1 MMLLIK
7 NDGGFITNLHFAV
20 LDADDDKK
28 AVCISIFDRSKER
41 IKSFWATFHIKPNIY
56 DVNRSWH
63 CVFKTERSEKPYNND
78 ICSLSKGKE
87 NGYHLMAYSPQIG
100 KNIDICHKEKLADS
114 FYSLLMNNTKLPLLK
129 EWSEPLL
136 EWAINKG
143 YVKVGHSFVGITES
157 EACNIKI
164 DLKDKGGIIPL
175 SQIEVIRCK
184 NITKEWIL
192 RGLKEL
198 KKSGNIMLS
207 KKTQNPFVASKLDEY
222 LSVYGHSIV
231 ENLKEV
237 VKPLTELNGNIE
249 TCALK
254 KIRLYPQQ
262 IAQVHGGVKVLNYKN
277 YAILNMGMGVGKTIV
292 SIATCEKREVEKWL
306 KQHPGKTVKDA
317 YLNDNIHYRSVVMAP
332 GHMLNKWARTIKEN
346 IPYANVEIITTLEQV
361 LALRNISRKAERKE
375 FYIIGKDFAKLS
387 YTYKPAVT
395 KVLKKDIMLQRC
407 TSCST
412 LKQIRGRS
420 VCSCGCSSF
429 KKEKLGRKAKGLI
442 CPACGEL
449 LYPYQDSQN
458 WNDDTHLPLMPED
471 FAELRDKNSYCYYC
485 GESLWEPCVANIDT
499 DINNLMGLHK
509 KPDKWH
515 KIKHYTNARNNAT
528 KNAWVLQGYEAS
540 YLEKIGKAD
549 LGESRVVASRKVS
562 PAYIIKKYLKDFFDY
577 GIFDEAHLYK
587 GGSTAQGNA
596 FASLVKA
603 SKKQLL
609 LTGTI
614 ANGYAN
620 SLFYLLYRVDSGL
633 MKKLGYNWKDETAF
647 VKKYGTLETKFAADD
662 NAVHLKTSKG
672 KQLSAPTVKAGM
684 SPLLVMDLLLPVQLT
699 LDLSDMSKFLPPLK
713 ETVIPVTPDEEM
725 ITSLEQDIA
734 NFKLMIKRDE
744 RRTILSTMLQYALS
758 YPDKPYGRNVI
769 RSAITGAELIKPKDL
784 SHLVAGG
791 KLLNKERELVSL
803 VEKELGEDRNCV
815 IYCEFTNSSETIITQ
830 RIKQV
835 LFEKVAGL
843 EEEQISIIESSSPK
857 AIDREEWMHER
868 AREGVRVFIVNPR
881 CVETGLDFVWTET
894 DDFGNEV
901 EYNFPTLIFYQ
912 SGYNLYTL
920 WQASRRAYRLCQ
932 RKECRNYYL
941 AYLDTI
947 QMEVLQILAEKQTAT
962 TAIQG
967 KFSAE
972 GLAAMSKQV
981 DPRIRLAKALCDA
994 DTTNVNEL
1002 QNMFDAV
1009 NQVNAA
1015 SSDFEKEI
1023 LKDYKPMKLFDEI
1036 IGIVNETENID
1047 KQCKCKC
1054 KKDNF
1059 SKFLEMVSETISW
1072 SFDGAQQQS
1081 INIKDSIV
1089 RGKKKSKSQ
1098 GQLGFDLFF

>member
-56 DVNRSWH
+56 
-63 CVFKTERSEKPYNND
+63 
-78 ICSLSKGKE
+78 
-87 NGYHLMAYSPQIG
+87 
-100 KNIDICHKEKLADS
+100 S

-207 KKTQNPFVASKLDEY
+207 KKPQNPFVASKLDEY

-499 DINNLMGLHK
+499 DIN
-509 KPDKWH
+509 
-515 KIKHYTNARNNAT
+515 
-528 KNAWVLQGYEAS
+528 
-540 YLEKIGKAD
+540 
-549 LGESRVVASRKVS
+549 
-562 PAYIIKKYLKDFFDY
+562 
-577 GIFDEAHLYK
+577 IFDEAHLYK

-803 VEKELGEDRNCV
+803 VEKELGEGC
-815 IYCEFTNSSETIITQ
+815 
-830 RIKQV
+830 
-835 LFEKVAGL
+835 
-843 EEEQISIIESSSPK
+843 
-857 AIDREEWMHER
+857 
-868 AREGVRVFIVNPR
+868 
-881 CVETGLDFVWTET
+881 
-894 DDFGNEV
+894 
-901 EYNFPTLIFYQ
+901 
-912 SGYNLYTL
+912 
-920 WQASRRAYRLCQ
+920 
-932 RKECRNYYL
+932 
-941 AYLDTI
+941 
-947 QMEVLQILAEKQTAT
+947 
-962 TAIQG
+962 
-967 KFSAE
+967 
-972 GLAAMSKQV
+972 
-981 DPRIRLAKALCDA
+981 
-994 DTTNVNEL
+994 
-1002 QNMFDAV
+1002 
-1009 NQVNAA
+1009 
-1015 SSDFEKEI
+1015 
-1023 LKDYKPMKLFDEI
+1023 
-1036 IGIVNETENID
+1036 
-1047 KQCKCKC
+1047 
-1054 KKDNF
+1054 
-1059 SKFLEMVSETISW
+1059 
-1072 SFDGAQQQS
+1072 
-1081 INIKDSIV
+1081 
-1089 RGKKKSKSQ
+1089 
-1098 GQLGFDLFF
+1098 